1 MASVSLLATLFFAS
15 FFQRIVTTTSTT
27 IPTTPTTTTPSTPA
41 PTTPSPEFIDLPD
54 VLEVTE
60 STRPRKVILEF
71 QIASA
76 NPDPDVQIL
85 SITPDNP
92 VLEDPIVN
100 PTNVSGVFSVQI
112 VLNGSLDYETTNLL
126 TIRLGIK
133 SPSGF
138 VERTFSL
145 SVTDANEPPQCDAH
159 FQLGAVVQVPEDS
172 PAPVRLYTVL
182 AREPDDNDTI
192 TFSIYEVQ
200 PVSSSAQ
207 FHIDD
212 KGSITSNQT
221 FDYER
226 GPRQFTVSV
235 VVTDRQGSNCT
246 GSLLIKVLKVYS
258 VPLDFLLPSQNV
270 TILENE
276 GSESTVT
283 TVTADPNVT
292 DVRYTFIKPYSPF
305 KIGQEDG
312 VIKTSY
318 NLDLESDRTLEKSI
332 LLVRAFSMSEDRSG
346 TATVT
351 VYVQDVNEHAPLCVP
366 PVIVL
371 TVPETT
377 EVGRSLGTV
386 RCFDVDVSN
395 QNVTLTVIE
404 NSLSLFKFRLQDGQL
419 QVNNSLDYDVAD
431 VTNFQYEA
439 TILATDSG
447 SPPLT
452 TEVRVLITVTPVNEF
467 DPLFLGPLVIGVPEN
482 TRRGSVIASL
492 SAVDRDWPFNSLR
505 YSLLEGEGQFSL
517 DPIGGQLYLGVDL
530 DFEIQDQYELKVKA
544 VDFDQDVDKTKQR
557 TGMAQITIMV
567 ENVND
572 NAPECDP
579 VSYESTIFST
589 LAFNTPILTLTCTDR
604 DRDHLTATITSGAA
618 VDRFQLTGLTLF
630 SRNVFSFVP
639 DGVYDDTDYEIT
651 ISVSDGKHSTSVV
664 AYIYV
669 IPWTTTKPTTTTTT
683 TTKNPEVVT
692 VINEFWDPQPWFV
705 AALTVTGALLL
716 LLLSLPLWIKLFRG
730 TVCRTQKPTEQF
742 IQGAETDKQDGLDK
756 PGSSR
761 SSDQVSLGGTISL
774 SKVSIQEDIM
784 RFDGKAQDP
793 VSGRSYLFNSL

>member
-1 MASVSLLATLFFAS
+1 MALRGLRRVLTAYLWF
-15 FFQRIVTTTSTT
+15 
-27 IPTTPTTTTPSTPA
+27 PSDNDINYNPNH
-41 PTTPSPEFIDLPD
+41 PNNNHPIHPCSNYCQPRFLREFIDLPD

-126 TIRLGIK
+126 TVRLGIK

-172 PAPVRLYTVL
+172 PAP
-182 AREPDDNDTI
+182 
-192 TFSIYEVQ
+192 FSIYEVQ

-226 GPRQFTVSV
+226 GLRLFFS
-235 VVTDRQGSNCT
+235 
-246 GSLLIKVLKVYS
+246 
-258 VPLDFLLPSQNV
+258 LPSQNV

-283 TVTADPNVT
+283 TYFAA
-292 DVRYTFIKPYSPF
+292 
-305 KIGQEDG
+305 EDG

-395 QNVTLTVIE
+395 QNVTLTVVE

-439 TILATDSG
+439 TILAIDSG

-505 YSLLEGEGQFSL
+505 YSLLEGERQFSL

-589 LAFNTPILTLTCTDR
+589 LASNTPILTLTCTDR
-604 DRDHLTATITSGAA
+604 DRDHLTATITS
-618 VDRFQLTGLTLF
+618 
-630 SRNVFSFVP
+630 

-716 LLLSLPLWIKLFRG
+716 LLLSLPLWIKLFR
-730 TVCRTQKPTEQF
+730 
-742 IQGAETDKQDGLDK
+742 
-756 PGSSR
+756 
-761 SSDQVSLGGTISL
+761 
-774 SKVSIQEDIM
+774 
-784 RFDGKAQDP
+784 
-793 VSGRSYLFNSL
+793 